1 MCVLQ
6 TRWKH
11 FLGDLLADTPW
22 QDCAHQHSMSLLQG
36 SNESSDDEERQSPYS
51 DGDTDPGITD
61 PGVTEPGLPN
71 VIYVDEDSAHD
82 HSNDPMMSMGST
94 AFWDPPDLQHP
105 ANSSRLL
112 DTAASDVG
120 TGSSTEPSQGGSSA
134 SATTVTA
141 RPSPVTKRVARVR
154 KRHLGMLQTM
164 LEASRRA
171 AEFVTSVRYHLA
183 SLCHTAVSSSSSSS
197 DSTHRSTSSTPCMLL
212 PCSAT
217 ACMAACMH
225 SCVHSI
231 VKLAL

>member
-1 MCVLQ
+1 MLEIL
-6 TRWKH
+6 WKH
-11 FLGDLLADTPW
+11 HLGDSLANAYW
-22 QDCAHQHSMSLLQG
+22 QDHAHQHSMSVVQG
-36 SNESSDDEERQSPYS
+36 SNESSDDESQSPYS

-71 VIYVDEDSAHD
+71 VIYVDEDSAHE
-82 HSNDPMMSMGST
+82 HSNDPMTSMGST

-183 SLCHTAVSSSSSSS
+183 SLCHTAVS
-197 DSTHRSTSSTPCMLL
+197 PAAAA
-212 PCSAT
+212 AT
-217 ACMAACMH
+217 APTAAPLLHHACCRH
-225 SCVHSI
+225 ALQL
-231 VKLAL
+231 LAWQRAFTPVCTAL

>member
-1 MCVLQ
+1 MEAFFLVIPWPTQ
-6 TRWKH
+6 T
-11 FLGDLLADTPW
+11 GNTVVIIAVTYDV
-22 QDCAHQHSMSLLQG
+22 QG
-36 SNESSDDEERQSPYS
+36 SNESSDDEHQSPYS

-61 PGVTEPGLPN
+61 PGVTEPGLPS

-112 DTAASDVG
+112 DTSTSDVG
-120 TGSSTEPSQGGSSA
+120 TGSSTEPSQGASSA
-134 SATTVTA
+134 SANTVTA

-183 SLCHTAVSSSSSSS
+183 SLCHTSEFDACGIMNIYVNKKAAV
-197 DSTHRSTSSTPCMLL
+197 
-212 PCSAT
+212 
-217 ACMAACMH
+217 
-225 SCVHSI
+225 V
-231 VKLAL
+231 